1 MNGAATSFVSSVR
14 CELGEGPF
22 YCQRRD
28 TLYWFNIVNRR
39 RHAYDVAS
47 GIETDQQFPEMA
59 SAMAVV
65 DDSHDLIFTESGLW
79 LRELATGCWTPV
91 CAIEPDDDETRSND
105 ARVHPS
111 GAFWLGTM
119 GKSAQTKAGAIYH
132 FRAGVLTKL
141 YHDITIPNAICFA
154 PDGATAYFTDT
165 PTCQLMRV
173 SVNPDDGLPTAEP
186 SIHFA
191 QADDDI
197 GGLDGA
203 VCDGDGNIWNARWG
217 SGMIDRYDPSG
228 ERVESIQVPVLQPSC
243 PAFVGSNAIAVTSA
257 WEGMD
262 EAARDSDPDAGR
274 TVLLEFKSP
283 THARFEPK
291 VVL

>member
-1 MNGAATSFVSSVR
+1 MSEVATSFVSR
-14 CELGEGPF
+14 IQCELGEGPF
-22 YCQRRD
+22 YCQRRE
-28 TLYWFNIVNRR
+28 TLYWFDIVNRR
-39 RHAYDVAS
+39 RHAFDAAS

-65 DDSHDLIFTESGLW
+65 DETHDLIFTESGLW

-91 CAIEPDDDETRSND
+91 CAIEPDDDATRSND

-119 GKSAQTKAGAIYH
+119 GKYAQAKAGAIYH
-132 FRAGVLTKL
+132 FHAGALTKL
-141 YHDITIPNAICFA
+141 YADITIPNAICFS

-165 PTCQLMRV
+165 PTRQLMCV
-173 SVNPDDGLPTAEP
+173 SVSPDDGLPTAEP
-186 SIHFA
+186 SLHFA
-191 QADDDI
+191 QTDDDI

-203 VCDGDGNIWNARWG
+203 ICDGDGNIWNARWG
-217 SGMIDRYDPSG
+217 SGKIDRYDPSG
-228 ERVESIQVPVLQPSC
+228 SRIESIDVPMRQPSC

-262 EAARDSDPDAGR
+262 GAARSADPDAGR
-274 TVLLEFKSP
+274 TVLLDFQTSTNP
-283 THARFEPK
+283 RFEPK
-291 VVL
+291 VVV